1 MLNALEDFIHRY
13 AVLQQARR
21 IGVAVSGGADSV
33 ALLRLVASL
42 APRHGW
48 QINVLHVNYG
58 LRGEESQGDATFVRL
73 LAEELSCPI
82 EVLRVEPTAT
92 DENTLRRLRY
102 DWFTSLSF
110 DAVLTGHTLEDQAE
124 TVLFRLLRG
133 TGPQGLAGI
142 LPHTEEGLYRP
153 LLAVSRQ
160 HLREWLRQNGFVW
173 REDSSNALLH
183 YSRNRIRW
191 ELMPLLQSHWN
202 PSIENGLAQ
211 LAEVSRA
218 DEEWLA
224 TLSGSALDALSH
236 REGQGLVL
244 DGRALAATPLGLRRR
259 LLRLAIARVKGDL
272 SGITF
277 PHIEAALAL
286 LEQTEG
292 SGRIQAA
299 GVDLMR
305 SFDWLRVIRLEDLG
319 SLDDRNFRL
328 PFDPTLPLEIPAS
341 GGSLHPT
348 LQKQCQYNEEVCNLD
363 WTRLQHAIGPE
374 GRLEVRNWRPGD
386 AYLRAESGKLDKLKE
401 LFQIHRVPLWQR
413 RSWPI
418 LVLRDNPIWSRQ
430 FGPAAEWAAK
440 DDANEVLLLRW
451 LSDPY

>member
-1 MLNALEDFIHRY
+1 MLPALEDFLRRHP
-13 AVLQQARR
+13 ALAQARR
-21 IGVAVSGGADSV
+21 LGVAVSGGADSV
-33 ALLRLVASL
+33 ALLRLATTL
-42 APRHGW
+42 APRYGW
-48 QINVLHVNYG
+48 QLSVLHVNYG
-58 LRGEESQGDATFVRL
+58 LRGDESQGDENFVRL
-73 LAEELSCPI
+73 LAQELACPI
-82 EVLRVEPTAT
+82 EVLQTQPEAT

-102 DWFTSLSF
+102 DWFASLGL

-133 TGPQGLAGI
+133 AGLQGMAGI

-153 LLAVSRQ
+153 LLGVSRQ
-160 HLREWLRQNGFVW
+160 YLRDWLSLNGFVW
-173 REDSSNALLH
+173 REDSSNGILN

-191 ELMPLLQSHWN
+191 ELMPLLKTHWN
-202 PSIENGLAQ
+202 PGIEGGLAQ
-211 LAEVSRA
+211 LASMAQAE
-218 DEEWLA
+218 EEWLS
-224 TLSGSALDALSH
+224 TLVPPALADLSH
-236 REGQGLVL
+236 REGKALIL
-244 DGRALAATPLGLRRR
+244 DGLALAATPLALRRR

-286 LEQTEG
+286 LEQSEG
-292 SGRIQAA
+292 SGRIQVA
-299 GVDLMR
+299 GIDLMR
-305 SFDWLRVIRLEDLG
+305 SFDWLRVVRLEDAG
-319 SLDDRNFRL
+319 NLDDRNFRL

-348 LQKQCQYNEEVCNLD
+348 LEKQCQYNEEVCNLD
-363 WTRLQHAIGPE
+363 WTRLQDAIGPD

-418 LVLRDNPIWSRQ
+418 LVLRDHPIWARQ
-430 FGPAAEWAAK
+430 FGPAAEWAAQQ
-440 DDANEVLLLRW
+440 DAKEVLRLRW
-451 LSDPY
+451 LADPY